1 MTQLCFSRERFL
13 ACKLLILGIHSHTAL
28 FRQCAVASS
37 TIMASEAYGGGAA
50 AAPEGSAPAKDSRNS
65 LYSFDEQKLEL
76 LRKTKPWTNDPK
88 YFKKV
93 KISPSAAMKMVRETH
108 RSDTSLLHVLQRY

>member
-1 MTQLCFSRERFL
+1 
-13 ACKLLILGIHSHTAL
+13 
-28 FRQCAVASS
+28 
-37 TIMASEAYGGGAA
+37 MASEAYGGGAA

-76 LRKTKPWTNDPK
+76 LRKTKPWMQDPK

-93 KISPSAAMKMVRETH
+93 KISPSAAMKMVSDGCTNHLRSRFLQRH
-108 RSDTSLLHVLQRY
+108 RDTSFERRDFLVACNKEEIY

>member
-1 MTQLCFSRERFL
+1 MHGVVRHYC
-13 ACKLLILGIHSHTAL
+13 ACCNTS
-28 FRQCAVASS
+28 
-37 TIMASEAYGGGAA
+37 MASEAYGGGAA

-76 LRKTKPWTNDPK
+76 LRKTKPWTQDPK

-93 KISPSAAMKMVRETH
+93 KISPSAAMKMVSWYKH
-108 RSDTSLLHVLQRY
+108 LVCVCGDIDISSGRSDIWLPATWRGQWQ

>member
-1 MTQLCFSRERFL
+1 
-13 ACKLLILGIHSHTAL
+13 
-28 FRQCAVASS
+28 
-37 TIMASEAYGGGAA
+37 MASEAYGGGAA

-76 LRKTKPWTNDPK
+76 LRKTKPWMQDPK

-93 KISPSAAMKMVRETH
+93 KISPSAAMKMVSEGLYHPR
-108 RSDTSLLHVLQRY
+108 